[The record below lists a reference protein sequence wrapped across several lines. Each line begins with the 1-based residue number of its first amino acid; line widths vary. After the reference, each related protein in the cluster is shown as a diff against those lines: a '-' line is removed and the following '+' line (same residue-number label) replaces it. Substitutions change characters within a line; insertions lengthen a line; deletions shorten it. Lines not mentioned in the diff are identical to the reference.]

1 MIVCEACGTENPPD
15 RKYCTKCARKLD
27 PETQRA
33 VALQRSEHTAMSINW
48 SAIITALTALVVL
61 LIVLAVLFL
70 LVTHVL

>member
-33 VALQRSEHTAMSINW
+33 VALQRSEHSAMSINW
-48 SAIITALTALVVL
+48 SAIITALVVL